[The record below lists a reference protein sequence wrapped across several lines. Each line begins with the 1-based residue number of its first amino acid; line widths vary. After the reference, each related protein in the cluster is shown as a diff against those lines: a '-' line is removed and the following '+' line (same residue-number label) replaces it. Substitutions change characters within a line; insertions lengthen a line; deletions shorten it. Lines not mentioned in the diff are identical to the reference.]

1 MQKSKRWI
9 GVLLAGMLLLSGC
22 GNTKEQPETKEPVVN
37 ETEENM
43 QKVSDTEAME
53 ETEADTSE
61 ESKGEVNAMDKTMVG
76 DGVAAHGAL
85 RVEGTQLVDKNG
97 DAVQLKG
104 VSTLGIV
111 WFPQF
116 VNKDAFADIKSWGGN
131 TIRLAMYTEE
141 YDGYLSG
148 GNQEEQLNRLD
159 EGIKAATDLDMYVI
173 VDWHILSDGNPNQ
186 HKEEAKTFFDE
197 MSAKYKDYDNV
208 IYEICN
214 EPNGGT
220 TWEDIR
226 SYAEEVIPVIRNHAK
241 DAVIIVGTPT
251 WSQDVDAVAA
261 HPLEEENLMY
271 ACHYYA
277 ATHKQELRDKVK
289 KALDAGTPVFI
300 SEYSICDAS
309 GNGGIDYDEAEK
321 WAEFTDENQL
331 SYIQWNLA
339 NKEETSSLIKSG
351 CDKTS
356 GWTDEDLT
364 ETGVWLKQRLSQ

>member
-173 VDWHILSDGNPNQ
+173 VDWHI
-186 HKEEAKTFFDE
+186 
-197 MSAKYKDYDNV
+197 
-208 IYEICN
+208 
-214 EPNGGT
+214 
-220 TWEDIR
+220 
-226 SYAEEVIPVIRNHAK
+226 
-241 DAVIIVGTPT
+241 
-251 WSQDVDAVAA
+251 
-261 HPLEEENLMY
+261 
-271 ACHYYA
+271 
-277 ATHKQELRDKVK
+277 
-289 KALDAGTPVFI
+289 
-300 SEYSICDAS
+300 
-309 GNGGIDYDEAEK
+309 
-321 WAEFTDENQL
+321 
-331 SYIQWNLA
+331 
-339 NKEETSSLIKSG
+339 
-351 CDKTS
+351 
-356 GWTDEDLT
+356 
-364 ETGVWLKQRLSQ
+364 

>member
-356 GWTDEDLT
+356 GWTDEDLA
-364 ETGVWLKQRLSQ
+364 ETGLWLKQRLSQ

>member
-53 ETEADTSE
+53 ETEADTSV

-364 ETGVWLKQRLSQ
+364 ETGLWLKQRLSQ

>member
-364 ETGVWLKQRLSQ
+364 ETGLWLKQRLSQ

>member
-1 MQKSKRWI
+1 MKKRWI

-22 GNTKEQPETKEPVVN
+22 MNTKKQPETKEPVIK
-37 ETEENM
+37 ETEDM
-43 QKVSDTEAME
+43 QKVSDTEAMK
-53 ETEADTSE
+53 ETEEDTLE
-61 ESKGEVNAMDKTMVG
+61 ESKGEVDAMDKAVAG

-85 RVEGTQLVDKNG
+85 RVEETQLVDRDGN
-97 DAVQLKG
+97 AVQLKG

-141 YDGYLSG
+141 YEGYLSG
-148 GNQEEQLNRLD
+148 GNKEEQLNRLD
-159 EGIKAATDLDMYVI
+159 EGIKAATELDMYVI

-186 HKEEAKTFFDE
+186 HKEEAKTFFAD

-226 SYAEEVIPVIRNHAK
+226 SYAEEVIPVIRNNAK
-241 DAVIIVGTPT
+241 TAVIIVGTPT

-261 HPLEEENLMY
+261 HPLEEANVMY

-321 WAEFTDENQL
+321 WAEFTDANQL

-364 ETGVWLKQRLSQ
+364 KTGLWLKQRLSKK

>member
-186 HKEEAKTFFDE
+186 YKEEAKTFFDE

-364 ETGVWLKQRLSQ
+364 ETGLWLKQRLSQ

>member
-1 MQKSKRWI
+1 MKKRWI

-22 GNTKEQPETKEPVVN
+22 MNTKKQPETKEPVIK
-37 ETEENM
+37 ETEDM
-43 QKVSDTEAME
+43 QKVSDTEAMK
-53 ETEADTSE
+53 ETEEDTSE
-61 ESKGEVNAMDKTMVG
+61 ESKGEVDAMDKAVAE

-85 RVEGTQLVDKNG
+85 RVEGTQLVDRDGN
-97 DAVQLKG
+97 AVQLKG

-148 GNQEEQLNRLD
+148 GNKEEQLNRLD
-159 EGIKAATDLDMYVI
+159 EGIKAATELDMYVI

-186 HKEEAKTFFDE
+186 HKEEAKTFFAD

-226 SYAEEVIPVIRNHAK
+226 SYAEEVIPVIRNNAK
-241 DAVIIVGTPT
+241 TAVIIVGTPT

-261 HPLEEENLMY
+261 HPLEEANVMY

-321 WAEFTDENQL
+321 WAEFTDANQL

-364 ETGVWLKQRLSQ
+364 KTGLWLKQRPSKK

>member
-1 MQKSKRWI
+1 MKKRWI

-22 GNTKEQPETKEPVVN
+22 MNTKKQPETKEPVIK
-37 ETEENM
+37 ETEDM
-43 QKVSDTEAME
+43 QKVSDTEAMK

-61 ESKGEVNAMDKTMVG
+61 KSKGEVDAMDKAVAG

-85 RVEGTQLVDKNG
+85 RVEGTQLVDRDGN
-97 DAVQLKG
+97 AVQLKG

-141 YDGYLSG
+141 YEGYLSG
-148 GNQEEQLNRLD
+148 GNKEEQLNRLD
-159 EGIKAATDLDMYVI
+159 EGIKAAAELDMYVI

-186 HKEEAKTFFDE
+186 HKEEAKTFFAD

-226 SYAEEVIPVIRNHAK
+226 SYAEEVIPVIRNNAK
-241 DAVIIVGTPT
+241 TAVIIVGTPT

-261 HPLEEENLMY
+261 HPLEEANVMY

-321 WAEFTDENQL
+321 WAEFTDANQL

-356 GWTDEDLT
+356 SWTDEDLT
-364 ETGVWLKQRLSQ
+364 KTGLWLKQRLSKK

>member
-241 DAVIIVGTPT
+241 DAVIILGTPT

-364 ETGVWLKQRLSQ
+364 ETGLWLKQRLSQ

>member
-141 YDGYLSG
+141 YDGYFSG

-364 ETGVWLKQRLSQ
+364 ETGLWLKQRLSQ

>member
-159 EGIKAATDLDMYVI
+159 EGIKVATDLDMYVI

-364 ETGVWLKQRLSQ
+364 ETGLWLKQRLSQ

>member
-159 EGIKAATDLDMYVI
+159 EGIKTATDLDMYVI

-364 ETGVWLKQRLSQ
+364 ETGLWLKQRLSQ

>member
-116 VNKDAFADIKSWGGN
+116 VNKDAFADIKSWCGN

-364 ETGVWLKQRLSQ
+364 ETGLWLKQRLSQ

>member
-271 ACHYYA
+271 AYHYYA

-364 ETGVWLKQRLSQ
+364 ETGLWLKQRLSQ